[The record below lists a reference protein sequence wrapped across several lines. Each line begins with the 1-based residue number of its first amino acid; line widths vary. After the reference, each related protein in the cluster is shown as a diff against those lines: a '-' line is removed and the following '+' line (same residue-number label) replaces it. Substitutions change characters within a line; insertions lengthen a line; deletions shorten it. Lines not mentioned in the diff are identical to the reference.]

1 MKARKNNHATRSTK
15 EGLHVR
21 IKAAST
27 PQYKSAMA
35 AGCDL
40 CAAIDRKIV
49 VRAGDFC
56 TVPTG
61 VRLEIPPGYEA
72 QVRPRSGL
80 AKQHGIGVLNAPGT
94 IDSDYRG
101 EIMVIIFNYGDK
113 PFTIR
118 NRDRI
123 AQLVFSPVERAHFVR
138 AKRLKRTA
146 RQGGGFGHT
155 GV

>member
-1 MKARKNNHATRSTK
+1 MKIRKNNHATCAAK
-15 EGLHVR
+15 EGLRVR
-21 IKAAST
+21 IKASSL
-27 PQYKSAMA
+27 PEYKSAMA

-40 CAAIDRKIV
+40 CAAIRRKIV
-49 VRAGDFC
+49 VRPGCFC

-101 EIMVIIFNYGDK
+101 EIMVVIFNYGDE
-113 PFTIR
+113 PFTIK

-123 AQLVFSPVERAHFVR
+123 AQLVFSPVERARFVR

-146 RQGGGFGHT
+146 RQSGGFGHT
-155 GV
+155 GI